1 MTGKYNIG
9 DKVYISVSNLDFRG
23 TGVIADIATDCGPG
37 MYLVVD
43 IEETIKTSSGSNIP
57 WQVMVLREKRTAII
71 AEKWLLDFVEE
82 LNPSCDL
89 TDLFKEV
96 CNDTA

>member
-23 TGVIADIATDCGPG
+23 TGVIADIATDYGPG

-43 IEETIKTSSGSNIP
+43 IEEIETSSGSNTT
-57 WQVMVLREKRTAII
+57 WQVMAMREKRAAVI
-71 AEKWLLDFVEE
+71 AEKWLFDFVEE

-89 TDLFKEV
+89 SDLFKEV
-96 CNDTA
+96 CNGTA